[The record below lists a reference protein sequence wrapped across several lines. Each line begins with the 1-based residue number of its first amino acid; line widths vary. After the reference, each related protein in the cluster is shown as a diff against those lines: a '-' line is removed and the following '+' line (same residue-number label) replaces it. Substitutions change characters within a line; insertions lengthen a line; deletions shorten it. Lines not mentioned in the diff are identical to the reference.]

1 MAKLW
6 EKTYS
11 LDSLMEAFTVADD
24 PVVDARLVNADCV
37 ASMAHAMMLASIGV
51 LSKSDCDALLKE
63 LAVILDLKERAQFS
77 IQRSDEDVHT
87 AIENH
92 LVRSLGDAG
101 KRIHTGRSRNDQ
113 VLTALRLWT
122 RGFLFSF
129 QHACLDLTTHLLDL
143 AQSNEKSPMP
153 GRTHMQTAMPSSVGL
168 WAAAYSEE
176 LLDDVALARSAFA
189 ITDCCP
195 LGSAASYGVP
205 LPLDR
210 QLVSDLLGFARV
222 QNNVLYANNSR
233 GKFEAIV
240 LEAVEH
246 AALTLSKL
254 AQDLILFSLPEFGYF
269 TLPQEL
275 CSGSSIMP
283 QKRNP
288 DGLELVRARAAS
300 IAGDLVAVKGVVR
313 ALPSGYNRDF
323 QETKAPFFR
332 GCETGLACVRVMDM
346 TVTRLVIHGER
357 IRAAFTPD
365 IFAADQ
371 VLEMAAQGMPFRDAY
386 RKVGSDLGHL
396 SGRDPVEAIG
406 KRTSIGGPGN
416 LRLEIPRATAAT
428 YSQDLVSLEREKR
441 AKIASLVGRDIE
453 LFSDPLA
460 RN

>member
-6 EKTYS
+6 EKTYT

-24 PVVDARLVNADCV
+24 PVMDARLVNADCV
-37 ASMAHAMMLASIGV
+37 ASMAHAAMLSSIGI
-51 LSKSDCDALLKE
+51 LSKADSDALRRE
-63 LAVILDLKERAQFS
+63 LGGILDLNARGTFT

-92 LVRSLGDAG
+92 LVRALGDAG

-113 VLTALRLWT
+113 VLTALRLWN
-122 RGFLFSF
+122 RGFLFALQRAS
-129 QHACLDLTTHLLDL
+129 HGLAVRLLDF
-143 AQSNEKSPMP
+143 AQANEKTPMP

-168 WAAAYSEE
+168 WAAAYAEE
-176 LLDDVALARSAFA
+176 LLDDISLARGAFG

-233 GKFEAIV
+233 GKFEAIT

-246 AALTLSKL
+246 TVLTLSRM

-269 TLPQEL
+269 SLPPEL
-275 CSGSSIMP
+275 CTGSSIMP

-288 DGLELVRARAAS
+288 DALELLRARAAS
-300 IAGDLVAVKGVVR
+300 VGADLMGVKAVTR

-332 GCETGLACVRVMDM
+332 GCETGLACVRVMDL
-346 TVTRLVIHGER
+346 TVSKLVVNGARL
-357 IRAAFTPD
+357 RAAFTPD
-365 IFAADQ
+365 IFATDQ
-371 VLEMAAQGMPFRDAY
+371 ALEMAAQGVPFREAY
-386 RKVGSDLGHL
+386 RKVGAELEGL
-396 SGRDPVEAIG
+396 SGRDPVEALE
-406 KRTSIGGPGN
+406 KRKSIGAPGN
-416 LRLEIPRATAAT
+416 LRLDVPRAVAAGYAQELST
-428 YSQDLVSLEREKR
+428 LETEKR
-441 AKIASLVGRDIE
+441 AKIAALAGREVE
-453 LFSDPLA
+453 LFSDPLG
-460 RN
+460 